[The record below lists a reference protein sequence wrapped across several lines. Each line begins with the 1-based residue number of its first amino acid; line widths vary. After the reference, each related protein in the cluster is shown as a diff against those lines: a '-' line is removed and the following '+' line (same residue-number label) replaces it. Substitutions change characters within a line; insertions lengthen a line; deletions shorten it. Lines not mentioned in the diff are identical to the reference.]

1 MNNLVINQDVKAY
14 IISGGF
20 VAAELLAQQPEYPL
34 PENVFILTLEST
46 WKYPTISSRKTL
58 VKELEI
64 FDPIK
69 VEITVDNITYKNA
82 FIKHYIQ
89 SWNIRGP
96 DIDEGGDASQIEDLP
111 CDLVDIMYQGILG
124 VSKKAEEE
132 LGKV

>member
-1 MNNLVINQDVKAY
+1 VNNLVINQDVKAY
-14 IISGGF
+14 IVNGGF
-20 VAAELLAQQPEYPL
+20 VSAELLAQQPEYPL
-34 PENVFILTLEST
+34 PENVFILKLEST
-46 WKYPTISSRKTL
+46 WKYPTISSRKSL
-58 VKELEI
+58 VKELEV

-89 SWNIRGP
+89 SWSIRGP
-96 DIDEGGDASQIEDLP
+96 DIDEGGDASKIEDLP
-111 CDLVDIMYQGILG
+111 CDLVDIMYQGIMG

>member
-1 MNNLVINQDVKAY
+1 LI
-14 IISGGF
+14 
-20 VAAELLAQQPEYPL
+20 
-34 PENVFILTLEST
+34 
-46 WKYPTISSRKTL
+46 
-58 VKELEI
+58 KELEI

-96 DIDEGGDASQIEDLP
+96 DMDEDGDASQIEDLP
-111 CDLVDIMYQGILG
+111 CDLVDIMYQGIMG